1 MAIDLTRKKILITG
15 GAGFLGSFVVERLIE
30 RGVKKENI
38 KVPRSND
45 CDLRLWGNCLRAVE
59 GSDIVIH
66 LAANVGGIGYNM
78 KFPAQLLYD
87 NAIMGLQVMEAA
99 RQKGVEKFVAL
110 GTVCGYPKF
119 TPVPFR
125 ESDFWNGYP
134 EETNAPYGIAKKLI
148 LVQGQSYRKQYGFN
162 AIYLIPVNL
171 YGPRDHF
178 HREDAHVIPA
188 LILKFFDAKNKGE
201 KAVKAW
207 GTGKVSREFLYVED
221 AAEGIILATERYD
234 RKEPVNLGSGKE
246 IIIRD
251 MVYKIKDLVGYS
263 GDVIWD
269 TEKPDGQPR
278 RMLDTSRAKQ
288 EFGFEAKTSFE
299 EGLLKTIDWYRENL
313 LSRIDPPV
321 Y

>member
-30 RGVKKENI
+30 RGAKKENI
-38 KVPRSND
+38 TIPRSSN
-45 CDLRLWGNCLRAVE
+45 CDLRLWENCTSVVE
-59 GSDIVIH
+59 GNDIVIH
-66 LAANVGGIGYNM
+66 LAAKVGGIGFNM

-87 NAIMGLQVMEAA
+87 NAIMGLQIMEAA
-99 RQKGVEKFVAL
+99 RQKGIEKFVAI

-119 TPVPFR
+119 TPVPFK

-134 EETNAPYGIAKKLI
+134 EETNAPYGIAKKVFLT
-148 LVQGQSYRKQYGFN
+148 QAESYRKQYGFN

-178 HREDAHVIPA
+178 HPDDAHVIPA
-188 LILKFFDAKNKGE
+188 LILKFFDAKSKRE
-201 KAVKAW
+201 KSVKVW
-207 GTGKVSREFLYVED
+207 GTGNVSREFLYVED

-234 RKEPVNLGSGKE
+234 SKEPVNLGSGKE
-246 IIIRD
+246 IMIRD
-251 MVYKIKDLVGYS
+251 LVYKIKDLVGYS

-299 EGLLKTIDWYRENL
+299 EGLLKTIDWYRGNL